1 MRPTVRYRTV
11 ADIDASL
18 PSRFAPRSGGKLR
31 FEDLSEP
38 QILALA
44 ISLEEDDARIYEQYA
59 DAVREAY
66 PESAQ
71 IFAKM
76 AEEEHSHRRRLLDLY
91 QQKFGDRI
99 PLIRRQDVRGFL
111 ERRPVWLMQPI
122 DIEKIRQQAEAAE
135 YETRVFYRR
144 AAQRSQDA
152 AVRKLLGDLA
162 AEESVHEAKA
172 EALESSLITHDVQA
186 RERETRRRQLLLQ
199 IIQPGLAGLMD
210 GSVSTLAPIFAA
222 ALATHDTFST
232 FLIGLAA
239 ALGAGISMA
248 FAEGMSDTGLLT
260 GRGSPWVR
268 GMVTGGMTTLGGLFH
283 TLPFLIPRFQT
294 ALGLAIAVVV
304 IELLTI
310 AWIRRRYMDTP
321 FLAAVFQVVVG
332 GFLVFLTGI
341 LIGSA

>member
-1 MRPTVRYRTV
+1 M
-11 ADIDASL
+11 ASSDAFS
-18 PSRFAPRSGGKLR
+18 SPRLARRGGEKLR
-31 FEDLSEP
+31 FEELTEP

-59 DAVREAY
+59 DAVRESY

-71 IFAKM
+71 IFAQM
-76 AEEEHSHRRRLLDLY
+76 AEEEHRHRRRLLELY
-91 QQKFGDRI
+91 QEKFGDRI

-111 ERRPVWLMQPI
+111 ERRPVWLMEPI
-122 DIEKIRQQAEAAE
+122 DIEKIRRQAEAAE
-135 YETRVFYRR
+135 YETRIFYRR
-144 AAQRSQDA
+144 AAQKSQDA
-152 AVRKLLGDLA
+152 AIRKLLGDLA

-186 RERETRRRQLLLQ
+186 REAETRRRQLLLQ
-199 IIQPGLAGLMD
+199 VIQPGLAGLMD

-222 ALATHDTFST
+222 ALATHDTWST
-232 FLIGLAA
+232 FLVGLAA

-248 FAEGMSDTGLLT
+248 FAEGMSDTGLIT
-260 GRGSPWVR
+260 GRGSPWFR
-268 GMVTGGMTTLGGLFH
+268 GTVTGIMTALGGLFH
-283 TLPFLIPRFQT
+283 TLPFLIPQFRT
-294 ALGLAIAVVV
+294 ALGVAIAVVV
-304 IELLTI
+304 VELLTI